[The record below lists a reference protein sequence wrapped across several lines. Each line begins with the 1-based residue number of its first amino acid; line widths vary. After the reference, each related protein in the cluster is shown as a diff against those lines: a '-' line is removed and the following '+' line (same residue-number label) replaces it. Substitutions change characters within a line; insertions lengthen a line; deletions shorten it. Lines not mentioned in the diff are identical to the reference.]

1 MKLALAVQTP
11 EVPRMVPVAL
21 LSGTFE
27 EKLAKAAGWGAN
39 GVELM
44 PSDPATLDVAGIR
57 AALAQNGLEVAAIGT
72 GAVGM
77 STGLTLLHADAEQAK
92 QAEGRLRDL
101 IDLAAALGAPIVTV
115 GSFRGKL
122 AFVGEEGRARLV
134 SVLHAGAAYAAEKG
148 VKIAL
153 EPLNHYE
160 TDLLTTSDEV
170 LAFLDEVEHPA
181 LGMLIDT
188 YHASY
193 EEPSWMHAFRR
204 PLKEGRLLH
213 VHLGDSNRLAPGG
226 GMTDFKG
233 IVTILGG
240 LGYTRYLSAELL
252 AKPDPDTAGR
262 RTLHIMGALLEEWR

>member
-11 EVPRMVPVAL
+11 EVPRTIPVTL
-21 LSGTFE
+21 LAGTFE
-27 EKLAKAAGWGAN
+27 EKLAKAAAWGAD

-44 PSDPATLDVAGIR
+44 PADPATLDVESLR
-57 AALAQNGLEVAAIGT
+57 TALTRNTLQVAAIGS

-77 STGLTLLHADAEQAK
+77 STGLTLLHAEADQARK
-92 QAEGRLRDL
+92 ALTRFHDL
-101 IDLAAALGAPIVTV
+101 IDLAAALEAPIVTV

-122 AFVGEEGRARLV
+122 AFVGEGGRGQLV
-134 SVLHAGAAYAAEKG
+134 SALREGARYAAEKG
-148 VKIAL
+148 VQIAL

-170 LAFLDEVEHPA
+170 LGFLDEVDHPA

-188 YHASY
+188 YHANF

-204 PLKEGRLLH
+204 PLEQGRLLH
-213 VHLGDSNRLAPGG
+213 VHLGDSNRLSPGC
-226 GMTDFKG
+226 GMIDFKE
-233 IVTILGG
+233 IVTLLGG
-240 LGYTRYLSAELL
+240 LGYCRYLSAELL

-262 RTLHIMGALLEEWR
+262 RTLRTMGALLEVWR